1 MRKKL
6 AILALTAVL
15 AACGSKKELVRPQGD
30 PVPPKPAFAETAP
43 TSDELLAP
51 DSQSRPERSDE
62 LLRRSQRRED
72 DRFDLPPTD

>member
-1 MRKKL
+1 MKRL
-6 AILALTAVL
+6 AILTLTAAL
-15 AACGSKKELVRPQGD
+15 AACGAKKQLVRPQGD

-43 TSDELLAP
+43 TSDELLTP
-51 DSQSRPERSDE
+51 DSQSRPQRSDE